1 MKLTDLQL
9 YQENNKYYLS
19 AKLLHEDKKGYYEA
33 SIPKID
39 LHISR
44 DCEVN
49 ISSGHDC
56 FGVPYK
62 MVDIDLG
69 FGLLCVKPFN
79 EKGDFITMTCL
90 EEKVHEMTLDEIE
103 NELGYKI
110 KLKKESRPC

>member
-19 AKLLHEDKKGYYEA
+19 AKFFYEDKQGYYEA

-39 LHISR
+39 LHISP

-49 ISSGHDC
+49 ISSGYDC
-56 FGVPYK
+56 FNVPYK
-62 MVDIDLG
+62 IVDVDLG
-69 FGLLCVKPFN
+69 FGLLYAKPFN
-79 EKGDFITMTCL
+79 EKGDFFTLTRL

-103 NELGYKI
+103 KALGYKI
-110 KLKKESRPC
+110 KLKEN